1 MRSFMFEQPTPGM
14 KGGAVEERDVLARSD
29 VAAGGQDVS
38 ERSGRRPTLLRRFRQ
53 PSPAQQ
59 ARAGSRNSRR
69 NQGFRIVGVLR
80 RLWIPLVILVVI
92 GAGGLTVSRLHGIF
106 GSEKRPSY
114 ADTKINDAKPYN
126 PKHLTYEV
134 FGPPG
139 TVAEI
144 SYFDVNGDPQRLDGA
159 RLPWSLQFAITA
171 ATATGSIVAQGD
183 SASIGCRITVDGK
196 VKAEKITHEVSAF
209 TFCQLKD
216 A

>member
-1 MRSFMFEQPTPGM
+1 MGEGL
-14 KGGAVEERDVLARSD
+14 GVVVEHSVRDVADARSD
-29 VAAGGQDVS
+29 GAIADRRDVS
-38 ERSGRRPTLLRRFRQ
+38 RRSGRRPTLLRPGRR
-53 PSPAQQ
+53 PSPAPQ
-59 ARAGSRNSRR
+59 ARGGSRNSRR

-114 ADTKINDAKPYN
+114 ADTKINDAKPFN
-126 PKHLTYEV
+126 PKHLTYQV

-144 SYFDVNGDPQRLDGA
+144 SYFAVDGAPRVVKGA

-209 TFCQLKD
+209 TFYLLK
-216 A
+216 AA